1 MTATVALVHMAAKRS
16 SPAYLNGMHGL
27 KLIAGQAM
35 GRSVVGAALTKDIRH
50 LNTARGTHRA
60 SDYDD
65 EAGLSR
71 GLTTCARFRRLTW
84 R

>member
-1 MTATVALVHMAAKRS
+1 MRAALALIHMAAKRS
-16 SPAYLNGMHGL
+16 SPAYLNGMHGPQ
-27 KLIAGQAM
+27 LIVGQAM

-50 LNTARGTHRA
+50 LDTARSTHRT

-65 EAGLSR
+65 KAGLSR
-71 GLTTCARFRRLTW
+71 GLVTCARFSRLTW